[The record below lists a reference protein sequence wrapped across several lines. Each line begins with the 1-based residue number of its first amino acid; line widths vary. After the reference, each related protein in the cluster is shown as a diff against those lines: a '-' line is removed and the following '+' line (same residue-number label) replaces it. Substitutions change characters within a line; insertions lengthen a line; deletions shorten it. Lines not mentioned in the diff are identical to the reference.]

1 MNAMKSMGHISVK
14 RIMVTTWKK
23 AQFLLIFLESAMM
36 NKLAINTAQVCICM
50 ALTLVLPNF
59 FAEFFR
65 VECF

>member
-1 MNAMKSMGHISVK
+1 
-14 RIMVTTWKK
+14 MVTTWKK